1 MHAYVYTYKKNQSIN
16 PRKNSKKKMGGD
28 EIAGLEE
35 GFDWLRTLVNNNPW
49 EYCVIWKLGDDP
61 SRFIEWGSCFCS
73 GAEIKIKDEK
83 GLQKKQFSF
92 GECRDYKLIKHP
104 IRTLSCSYLAKLP
117 PVIPLY
123 SGIHGDVVISKR
135 ARWTFHNNPSASD
148 DQPNGTQVLI
158 PVACGLIELFS
169 TKHVQKDQKI
179 IDYICGGFKLCFK
192 QPNMSENPHTNDYL
206 QKCHFLNFVP
216 QPNSNYSSFEGS
228 STCSSLSNEP
238 KLNSDSVVL
247 TMLPQIPSKIKRKKL
262 CTDSALARVN
272 EKNGAKIAQKPE
284 KGVFKSKN
292 LVTERNRRKRIK
304 AGMFALRSLVP
315 KITKMDRAATLG
327 DAADYIVEL
336 LETIENY
343 EDELKAM
350 EEEDYFDKVSFD
362 ELKSA
367 EKKKEGPSDQMT
379 TIKVQVEVSQLGTRD
394 FLVKL
399 VCKQKRGG
407 FSRLMEAMDS
417 LGLQVTDSNVTTF
430 NGSVLT
436 VLKVE
441 AKTMEVEPNSLK
453 HLLVQLI
460 S

>member
-1 MHAYVYTYKKNQSIN
+1 
-16 PRKNSKKKMGGD
+16 
-28 EIAGLEE
+28 
-35 GFDWLRTLVNNNPW
+35 
-49 EYCVIWKLGDDP
+49 
-61 SRFIEWGSCFCS
+61 
-73 GAEIKIKDEK
+73 
-83 GLQKKQFSF
+83 
-92 GECRDYKLIKHP
+92 
-104 IRTLSCSYLAKLP
+104 
-117 PVIPLY
+117 
-123 SGIHGDVVISKR
+123 
-135 ARWTFHNNPSASD
+135 
-148 DQPNGTQVLI
+148 
-158 PVACGLIELFS
+158 
-169 TKHVQKDQKI
+169 
-179 IDYICGGFKLCFK
+179 
-192 QPNMSENPHTNDYL
+192 MSENPHTNDYL

-216 QPNSNYSSFEGS
+216 QPNNNNYSSFEGS

-238 KLNSDSVVL
+238 KLNSDSIVL
-247 TMLPQIPSKIKRKKL
+247 TMLPQIPPKIKRKKS

-272 EKNGAKIAQKPE
+272 EKNGPKTAQKLE

-327 DAADYIVEL
+327 DAADYIEEL
-336 LETIENY
+336 LETIVNY

-350 EEEDYFDKVSFD
+350 EEEEYFDKVSFD

-379 TIKVQVEVSQLGTRD
+379 PIKVLVEVSQLGTRD
-394 FLVKL
+394 FLVKI